1 MKNSSAD
8 SYLYI
13 RADRSSAIVLLSVPC
28 PGPSVG
34 LSLPLVATFAHFL
47 AEPCSSI
54 WICGKHSI
62 STLDRPPANGGPM
75 ALGLSELGAN
85 KSSVEAERAML
96 WTEAGT
102 PVSTLVSSSAS
113 SRRRWESDLVKEGRR
128 RELVLVVVE
137 NSEGLL
143 FWEE

>member
-1 MKNSSAD
+1 
-8 SYLYI
+8 
-13 RADRSSAIVLLSVPC
+13 
-28 PGPSVG
+28 
-34 LSLPLVATFAHFL
+34 
-47 AEPCSSI
+47 
-54 WICGKHSI
+54 
-62 STLDRPPANGGPM
+62 M

>member
-1 MKNSSAD
+1 MKNSSTD

-28 PGPSVG
+28 PGTSVG
-34 LSLPLVATFAHFL
+34 LSLPLVFAHFL

-62 STLDRPPANGGPM
+62 STLDRPPVTGGPT

-85 KSSVEAERAML
+85 KSSVEAERAKL

-113 SRRRWESDLVKEGRR
+113 SRRRWESDLVMEGRK
-128 RELVLVVVE
+128 RELVLVDVV
-137 NSEGLL
+137 NGEGLL